1 MLSLVN
7 EINFVFLITII
18 FIGIEYK
25 ETCIILQGICDILNA
40 NREWMRALKPNGT
53 FAPIALL
60 TLSRFISDQHQ
71 FGIGTKSAI
80 NGCADA
86 RFKNSMITVC
96 DFLLKE
102 RFADMLML
110 GRDLVLVLMRLS
122 KIPLFVPYWKAL
134 LYNPNSLLPKFNG
147 LIFFSIF
154 F

>member
-1 MLSLVN
+1 M
-7 EINFVFLITII
+7 
-18 FIGIEYK
+18 
-25 ETCIILQGICDILNA
+25 QGICDILNG
-40 NREWMRALKPNGT
+40 NREWIKALKPNGT

-71 FGIGTKSAI
+71 FSNGGTNNVI
-80 NGCADA
+80 NGCADL
-86 RFKNSMITVC
+86 RLKNSMVSVC

-122 KIPLFVPYWKAL
+122 KIPLFMTYWKAL

-147 LIFFSIF
+147 L
-154 F
+154 